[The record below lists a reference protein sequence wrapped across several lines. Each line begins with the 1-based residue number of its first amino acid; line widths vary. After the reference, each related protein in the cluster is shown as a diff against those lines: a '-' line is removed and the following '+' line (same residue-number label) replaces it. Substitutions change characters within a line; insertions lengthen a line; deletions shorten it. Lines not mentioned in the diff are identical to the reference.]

1 MKNIKTI
8 ISGAL
13 LASVFATGIIGSSCS
28 KWTEPEAL
36 DFFEPVSAEYKAQ
49 LKQYLQSKDH
59 RVMYGWFG
67 NWSGKGGS
75 MEGRLTGLPDS
86 TDFVSL
92 WGGDGN
98 FNEAQI
104 ADLREFQERGARAI
118 LCFRAGDVGE
128 RLTPAGEVPARFWL
142 AQAEEKGLE
151 NYSYEGD
158 FPDETNMSKAQ
169 LRAAAYAMAIV
180 DTVRKYGV
188 DGFDYD
194 IEDWGTLMDRTN
206 TAPANTFMKV
216 LRHEFNK
223 DGRML
228 VADIPGGTSWLTF
241 YDVLE
246 DEVVLSLD
254 YLAWQTYD
262 LVGSG
267 LDNFF
272 EAVKSHKPAVFENV
286 MKKSIVTA
294 TFEEAAKKFRFGE
307 QAHWVPEC
315 GIDFGGCGAYHIEYD
330 YAGNPDYPEVRKAIS
345 VLNPPAKVKP
355 TEE

>member
-49 LKQYLQSKDH
+49 IKQYLQSKDH

-75 MEGRLTGLPDS
+75 MEGRLCALPDS

-98 FNEAQI
+98 FTESQI

-118 LCFRAGDVGE
+118 LCFRAGDIGE
-128 RLTPAGEVPARFWL
+128 RITPVGIAKSKFWP
-142 AQAEEKGLE
+142 EEAKRRGLE
-151 NYSYEGD
+151 NYDYEGE
-158 FPDETNMSKAQ
+158 FNGTISQVKECQA
-169 LRAAAYAMAIV
+169 AAAYAMAIV

-194 IEDWGTLMDRTN
+194 IEDWGTLMKKENREI
-206 TAPANTFMKV
+206 ANTFMKV
-216 LRHEFNK
+216 LRHEFTK

-241 YDVLE
+241 YDVL
-246 DEVVLSLD
+246 DDDVVLSLD
-254 YLAWQTYD
+254 YIAWQTYD
-262 LVGSG
+262 LTGSG

-272 EAVKSHKPAVFENV
+272 SAVKTHKPNVFENV
-286 MKKSIVTA
+286 MRKSIVTA
-294 TFEEAAKKFRFGE
+294 TFEEAAKKYRFVE
-307 QAHWVPEC
+307 QAKWEPEC

-330 YAGNPDYPEVRKAIS
+330 YAGKPDYPEVRKAIS
-345 VLNPPAKVKP
+345 ILNPPANVKP